1 VNGPCFLLLLLL
13 CNTLT
18 HFVIRYAVLPPVVH
32 VDSQRVILPFWQHLD
47 IFERRSNTCGHVFPE
62 CGHDFRRD
70 SGKDFPTRVSIWCIF
85 TVKIRGTPI
94 ELRIQFDR
102 KQVLP
107 IRMST
112 QVRYNRGAQMT
123 QHPSR
128 FLDKKDRVCAIAA
141 RHRPSAWPTRRRLAT
156 GIVPSS
162 THHTRGRIP
171 RTHTQLRT
179 SRPPSRARISG
190 RRGRLWVFWGL
201 ARVPVHK

>member
-1 VNGPCFLLLLLL
+1 
-13 CNTLT
+13 
-18 HFVIRYAVLPPVVH
+18 
-32 VDSQRVILPFWQHLD
+32 
-47 IFERRSNTCGHVFPE
+47 
-62 CGHDFRRD
+62 
-70 SGKDFPTRVSIWCIF
+70 
-85 TVKIRGTPI
+85 
-94 ELRIQFDR
+94 
-102 KQVLP
+102 
-107 IRMST
+107 
-112 QVRYNRGAQMT
+112 MT